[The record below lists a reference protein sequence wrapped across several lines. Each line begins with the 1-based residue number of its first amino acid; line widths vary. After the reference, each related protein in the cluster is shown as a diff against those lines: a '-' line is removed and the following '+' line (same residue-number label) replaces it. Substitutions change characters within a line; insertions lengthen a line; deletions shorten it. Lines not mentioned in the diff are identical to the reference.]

1 MAWSSEDNGWV
12 VADPDDLLATAVS
25 FEWALTLLFMLDIL
39 VNEGRVLLL
48 HTNYAMRVL
57 YIIICAYMNV
67 CWCIIYTHKERWGL
81 VEEKGKVGGEK
92 EWLVGV
98 VGVKYRCWCLL
109 SFINGLVLGTWKLYY
124 PNLCQ
129 TYYKF

>member
-12 VADPDDLLATAVS
+12 LADPDDLLATAVS
-25 FEWALTLLFMLDIL
+25 LEWASTLLFMLDIL
-39 VNEGRVLLL
+39 VNERRVLLL

-57 YIIICAYMNV
+57 YIII
-67 CWCIIYTHKERWGL
+67 YTQKERWGL
-81 VEEKGKVGGEK
+81 MEEKGKVGGEK

>member
-67 CWCIIYTHKERWGL
+67 
-81 VEEKGKVGGEK
+81 
-92 EWLVGV
+92 
-98 VGVKYRCWCLL
+98 
-109 SFINGLVLGTWKLYY
+109 
-124 PNLCQ
+124 
-129 TYYKF
+129 